1 MNCVIVSWLATWGT
15 LVNSFVWGVVN
26 RAVAKDLQ
34 GALVTFARNLSVI
47 HQEISASK
55 MQGQTNFKVPC

>member
-1 MNCVIVSWLATWGT
+1 MNRVIVSELVTWGT

-26 RAVAKDLQ
+26 RTVSDDLQ

-55 MQGQTNFKVPC
+55 MQGETNFKVPC

>member
-1 MNCVIVSWLATWGT
+1 MNKMIVSELATWGS

-26 RAVAKDLQ
+26 RTVSEDLQ

-47 HQEISASK
+47 HQEISSSK
-55 MQGQTNFKVPC
+55 MQEETNFKVPC